1 MANYYYR
8 EHTWWQNFT
17 IECFLGVQEEI
28 IAFKCK
34 SLATEKGLSDKS
46 LATEKGLSDKSLA
59 TKKGLGGKPLATEKG
74 LGSKG
79 FLLCT

>member
-17 IECFLGVQEEI
+17 IKYFLGVKEEI
-28 IAFKCK
+28 IAFEC
-34 SLATEKGLSDKS
+34 
-46 LATEKGLSDKSLA
+46 KSLA
-59 TKKGLGGKPLATEKG
+59 TKKGLGGKSLATEKG
-74 LGSKG
+74 LGSKPLATEKGLSGKPLATEKDLGSKG